1 MKKMN
6 SAPDRT
12 SIDMQTSSV
21 VVVAFLHSSWA
32 EIPVTCQEQTA
43 TSDLTFP

>member
-1 MKKMN
+1 MKKIK
-6 SAPDRT
+6 STPDRT
-12 SIDMQTSSV
+12 SIDMQTLSV
-21 VVVAFLHSSWA
+21 VVVAFLYSSWA